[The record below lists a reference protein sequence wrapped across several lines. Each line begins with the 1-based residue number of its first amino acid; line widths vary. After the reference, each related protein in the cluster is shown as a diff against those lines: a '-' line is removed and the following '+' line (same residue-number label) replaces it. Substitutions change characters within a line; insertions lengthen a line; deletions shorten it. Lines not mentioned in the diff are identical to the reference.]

1 MRLPDRRRAVERR
14 PPGLQLRYGMRLR
27 CGRAGVPLPGVA
39 DQQEPP
45 DAAAS
50 GALDLTLF
58 GEATRNSS
66 RRSRLPVCY
75 GLGVATNGKQ
85 ALLCQAADLIGRDR
99 LASGLKISAAL
110 LDSWISGRASMP
122 DRKLSALA
130 DLLEEISNSPEQ

>member
-1 MRLPDRRRAVERR
+1 MV
-14 PPGLQLRYGMRLR
+14 QLDA
-27 CGRAGVPLPGVA
+27 GRA
-39 DQQEPP
+39 
-45 DAAAS
+45 
-50 GALDLTLF
+50 ALGLTQF
-58 GEATRNSS
+58 GEPVRNSS
-66 RRSRLPVCY
+66 RESRLPVCY
-75 GLGVATNGKQ
+75 GSGVATNGKQ